1 MRSFNITRFL
11 ILLILCSHIL
21 WSQKYPSTHFSTL
34 DKLPNNTIR
43 ALLVDSSGFLWIGT
57 DNGLVKKENNV
68 FTSFFEENG
77 LAMNN
82 TWAIAEDIN
91 NNIWA
96 GSYGAGLS
104 IYDGTNFRN
113 LNKDDGLI
121 NNEITKLHQHN
132 NLMYVGSSDG
142 VSVIDVDNLK
152 IISAKPNI
160 KQPYRV
166 TSFFEYK
173 GEVYCTSYNTGAHQ
187 VVVKGDSL
195 QLIPLADKSI
205 NYFSFIDG
213 DTIYNSRKEYFTKTP
228 LVKYLKDSTLQHGLG
243 ASMIWD
249 YVKTGDDRIFA
260 AAWGIYSNDGGVYE
274 IVNNELSCMKSE
286 FDIPSREVISLAYN
300 DELQRLYVGTRDS
313 GLYEVDVTGNILFT
327 PVSGKTIIDFAQLN
341 DIDATLYNASL
352 SLKSKHQQIE
362 VSTSQ
367 FKNWEEKYLH
377 KKHLPLPKK
386 DDNFYELDYKTPV
399 EDIKFYDIKTDES
412 SFWINSNVGLYVL
425 DTIGKL
431 KQYLPIHSEEINF
444 TSTGN
449 LIETNPYGGVRIFDD
464 IASFKYKY
472 YADTLATTPT
482 MVVNS
487 LKKGEKTY
495 FLSVFSGLYT
505 WEEDGF
511 KSYLKDSIWDEEKL
525 RHITPLGSHLAIS
538 NEFGDIFIVDDSAD
552 FKVVNKIS
560 RSHIN
565 GNTINF
571 LNQYRGYLIIGTD
584 KGLTLYKDG
593 KYIITDKEHGL
604 KTPLKAAVVDGK
616 YLYVGSEGGRYDINL
631 DFLINCKDRLQ
642 SINLTSISIN
652 GEEIAPEDIF
662 KNGKAILDHDDNTLL
677 IKYNTNQHRY
687 PNKMLYQYRINPQRD
702 WSTVSS
708 QPEIYLAYLPPAN
721 YELEV
726 KILDQSTGIYFQDK
740 LISIQINPP
749 FWKRWWFII
758 LAILLIASIIYLIYR
773 RELHKNR
780 EFEAEKRT
788 ILKRVEE
795 TKMEA
800 LLAQMNPHFIFNAM
814 NSIQNYIIDSDIDNA
829 SIFLSDFSKLIRIN
843 LDHCTR
849 AHILLIEEI
858 EYLKAFVR
866 VENTRFNEKVNIDF
880 RIDPTIDI
888 YDVEIPSM
896 IIQPFVENVFV
907 HAFPPCV
914 AQPQLTITFSMAE
927 ACKLQCTIADNGV
940 GISTNTNG
948 SLHKSKGI
956 KLVKER
962 LKLLDYDVEKALS
975 ITSNKEGT
983 AVTITFSLER

>member
-1 MRSFNITRFL
+1 MRSFHITRLF
-11 ILLILCSHIL
+11 ILLIFCGQIL

-82 TWAIAEDIN
+82 TWAIAEDIHA
-91 NNIWA
+91 NIWA

-104 IYDGTNFRN
+104 IYDGTNFKN
-113 LNKDDGLI
+113 LNTDDGLI
-121 NNEITKLHQHN
+121 NNEITKLHQHD
-132 NLMYVGSSDG
+132 NLMYVGTSDG
-142 VSVIDVDNLK
+142 VSVVDVDNLK
-152 IISAKPNI
+152 IVSAKPNI

-173 GEVYCTSYNTGAHQ
+173 GGVYCTSYNTGAHQ

-195 QLIPLADKSI
+195 KLVPLADKNI

-228 LVKYLKDSTLQHGLG
+228 LTKYLKDSTLQHGLG

-249 YVKTGDDRIFA
+249 YVKTENDRIFA

-327 PVSGKTIIDFAQLN
+327 PVSGKTIIDFAQLK

-362 VSTSQ
+362 VSTAQ

-377 KKHLPLPKK
+377 KKHLPLPKNS
-386 DDNFYELDYKTPV
+386 DNFYELDYKTPV
-399 EDIKFYDIKTDES
+399 EDVKFYDIKTDGS

-464 IASFKYKY
+464 ISSFKYKFY
-472 YADTLATTPT
+472 PDTLAITPT

-505 WEEDGF
+505 WEEEGF

-525 RHITPLGSHLAIS
+525 RHITPLGPHLAIS

-552 FKVVNKIS
+552 FKVINKIS

-616 YLYVGSEGGRYDINL
+616 YLHVGSEGGRYDINL

-758 LAILLIASIIYLIYR
+758 PAILLIASVIYLIYR

-880 RIDPTIDI
+880 RVDPTIDI

-914 AQPQLTITFSMAE
+914 VQPQLTITFSMAQ

-940 GISTNTNG
+940 GISTNTSG

-975 ITSNKEGT
+975 IASNKEGT
-983 AVTITFSLER
+983 VVAITFSLER